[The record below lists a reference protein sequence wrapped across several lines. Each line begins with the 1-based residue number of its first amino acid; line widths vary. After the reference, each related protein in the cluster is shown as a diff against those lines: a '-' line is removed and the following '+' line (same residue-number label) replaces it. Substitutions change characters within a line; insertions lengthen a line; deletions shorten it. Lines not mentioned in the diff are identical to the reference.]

1 MTENI
6 CIMRTSL
13 ILALLSIFG
22 YNITSAQNKG
32 TGFVGKGYYRV
43 RNLTTERYIYVTDNK
58 DYYDITH
65 DKEDFQG
72 IQLWKDATK
81 AAKSP
86 ASVIFIEELNSGFDL
101 KAQGTGVY
109 DLTGYYVNVIKKSD
123 GTYEVS
129 ASRGGAT
136 KFLSDDRTNSSE
148 QGKLGTSGTTKYR
161 RWIVDKIEATHAT
174 NYIGISPTITFN
186 GKYYQTFYASF
197 PFRTISPG
205 MHVYYISDVEGNFA
219 LLKEIEGDVPAATPV
234 IIECASANATDNRI
248 EPLLITTAKVTDNL
262 LCGVYFCNG
271 KRPQESVDAYTK
283 FDAATMRILTVAD
296 GKLVMSDNAP
306 ERLQEIMVN
315 DYTLYEQVPAICIP
329 ANTCYL
335 NVDTS
340 APQELYV
347 KRHST
352 GISNLHSNNSSL
364 TKEGVY
370 SLDGTQLR
378 TTNNAEGLPAGIY
391 IIGGKKVV
399 RR

>member
-1 MTENI
+1 M
-6 CIMRTSL
+6 
-13 ILALLSIFG
+13 A
-22 YNITSAQNKG
+22 YAQSKG
-32 TGFVGKGYYRV
+32 TGYVGKGYYRV

-58 DYYDITH
+58 DYYDIAH

-72 IQLWKDATK
+72 IQLWKDAAK

-86 ASVIFIEELNSGFDL
+86 ASVIFIEELYPGGFDL

-109 DLTGYYVNVIKKSD
+109 DLTGYCVNVTKKSD

-129 ASRGGAT
+129 ASRSGVT
-136 KFLSDDRTNSSE
+136 KFLSDDRTNSSD
-148 QGKLGTSGTTKYR
+148 QGKLGTSGTAKYR

-174 NYIGISPTITFN
+174 NYVGISPTITFN

-205 MHVYYISDVEGNFA
+205 MRVYYISDVEGDLA
-219 LLKEIEGDVPAATPV
+219 LIQEIEGDVPAATPV

-248 EPLLITTAKVTDNL
+248 EPLPTTTARVTDNL

-329 ANTCYL
+329 ANTCYFKANANTPKQVFL
-335 NVDTS
+335 TS
-340 APQELYV
+340 DPMAVE
-347 KRHST
+347 
-352 GISNLHSNNSSL
+352 SL
-364 TKEGVY
+364 PSEKTDGGKPCGVY

>member
-1 MTENI
+1 MN
-6 CIMRTSL
+6 RLHS
-13 ILALLSIFG
+13 ILLFTLCWYGMA
-22 YNITSAQNKG
+22 YAQSKG
-32 TGFVGKGYYRV
+32 TGYVGKGYYRV

-58 DYYDITH
+58 DYYDIAH

-72 IQLWKDATK
+72 IQLWKDAAK

-86 ASVIFIEELNSGFDL
+86 ASVIFIEELYPGGFDL

-109 DLTGYYVNVIKKSD
+109 DLTGYCVNVTKKSD

-129 ASRGGAT
+129 ASRSGVT
-136 KFLSDDRTNSSE
+136 KFLSDDRTNSSD
-148 QGKLGTSGTTKYR
+148 QGKLGTSGTAKYR

-174 NYIGISPTITFN
+174 NYVGICPTITFN

-205 MHVYYISDVEGNFA
+205 MRVYYISDVEGDLA
-219 LLKEIEGDVPAATPV
+219 LIQEIEGDVPAATPV

-248 EPLLITTAKVTDNL
+248 EPLPTTTARVTDNL

-329 ANTCYL
+329 ANTCYFKANANTPKQVFL
-335 NVDTS
+335 TS
-340 APQELYV
+340 DPMA
-347 KRHST
+347 
-352 GISNLHSNNSSL
+352 IDSL
-364 TKEGVY
+364 PSEKTDGGKPCGVY

>member
-1 MTENI
+1 M
-6 CIMRTSL
+6 
-13 ILALLSIFG
+13 A
-22 YNITSAQNKG
+22 YAQSKG
-32 TGFVGKGYYRV
+32 TGYVGKGYYRV

-58 DYYDITH
+58 DYYDIAH

-72 IQLWKDATK
+72 IQLWKDAAK

-86 ASVIFIEELNSGFDL
+86 ASVIFIEELYPGGFDL

-109 DLTGYYVNVIKKSD
+109 DLTGYCVNVTKKSD

-129 ASRGGAT
+129 ASRSGVT
-136 KFLSDDRTNSSE
+136 KFLSDDRTNSSD
-148 QGKLGTSGTTKYR
+148 QGKLGTSGTAKYR

-174 NYIGISPTITFN
+174 NYVGISPTITFN

-205 MHVYYISDVEGNFA
+205 MHVYYISDVEGDLA
-219 LLKEIEGDVPAATPV
+219 LIQEIEGDVPAATPV
-234 IIECASANATDNRI
+234 IIECASTNATDNRI
-248 EPLLITTAKVTDNL
+248 EPLPTTTARVTDNL

-329 ANTCYL
+329 ANTCYFKANANTPKQVFL
-335 NVDTS
+335 TS
-340 APQELYV
+340 DPTA
-347 KRHST
+347 
-352 GISNLHSNNSSL
+352 IDSL
-364 TKEGVY
+364 PSEKTDGGKPCGVY

>member
-1 MTENI
+1 M
-6 CIMRTSL
+6 
-13 ILALLSIFG
+13 A
-22 YNITSAQNKG
+22 YAQSKG
-32 TGFVGKGYYRV
+32 TGYVGKGYYRV

-58 DYYDITH
+58 DFYDIAH

-72 IQLWKDATK
+72 IQLWKDAAK

-86 ASVIFIEELNSGFDL
+86 ASVIFIEELYPGGFDL

-109 DLTGYYVNVIKKSD
+109 DLTGYCVNVTKKSD

-129 ASRGGAT
+129 ASRSGVT
-136 KFLSDDRTNSSE
+136 KFLSDDRTNSSD
-148 QGKLGTSGTTKYR
+148 QGKLGTSGTAKYR

-174 NYIGISPTITFN
+174 NYVGISPTITFN

-205 MHVYYISDVEGNFA
+205 MRVYYISDVEGDLA
-219 LLKEIEGDVPAATPV
+219 LIQEIEGDVPAATPV

-248 EPLLITTAKVTDNL
+248 EPLPTTTAQVTDNL

-329 ANTCYL
+329 ANTCYFKANANTPKQVFL
-335 NVDTS
+335 TS
-340 APQELYV
+340 DPTA
-347 KRHST
+347 
-352 GISNLHSNNSSL
+352 IDSL
-364 TKEGVY
+364 PSEKTDGGKPCGVY

>member
-1 MTENI
+1 MN
-6 CIMRTSL
+6 RLHS
-13 ILALLSIFG
+13 ILLFTLCWYGMA
-22 YNITSAQNKG
+22 YAQSKG
-32 TGFVGKGYYRV
+32 TGYVGKGYYRV

-58 DYYDITH
+58 DYYDIAH

-72 IQLWKDATK
+72 IQLWKDAAK

-86 ASVIFIEELNSGFDL
+86 ASVIFIEELYPGGFDL

-109 DLTGYYVNVIKKSD
+109 DLTGYCVNVTKKSD

-129 ASRGGAT
+129 ASRSGVT
-136 KFLSDDRTNSSE
+136 KFLSDDRTNSSD
-148 QGKLGTSGTTKYR
+148 QGKLGTSGTAKYR

-174 NYIGISPTITFN
+174 NYVGISPTITLN

-205 MHVYYISDVEGNFA
+205 MHVYYISDVEGDLA
-219 LLKEIEGDVPAATPV
+219 LIQEIEGDVPAATPV

-248 EPLLITTAKVTDNL
+248 EPLPTTTARVTDNL

-329 ANTCYL
+329 ANTCYFKANANTPKQVFL
-335 NVDTS
+335 TS
-340 APQELYV
+340 DPTA
-347 KRHST
+347 
-352 GISNLHSNNSSL
+352 IDSL
-364 TKEGVY
+364 PSEKTDGGKPCGVY
-370 SLDGTQLR
+370 SLDGTLLR
-378 TTNNAEGLPAGIY
+378 MTNKAEGLPAGIY

>member
-1 MTENI
+1 MN
-6 CIMRTSL
+6 RLHS
-13 ILALLSIFG
+13 ILLFTLCWYGMA
-22 YNITSAQNKG
+22 YAQSKG
-32 TGFVGKGYYRV
+32 TGYVGKGYYRV

-58 DYYDITH
+58 DFYDIAH

-72 IQLWKDATK
+72 IQLWKDAAK

-86 ASVIFIEELNSGFDL
+86 ASVIFIEELYPGGFDL

-109 DLTGYYVNVIKKSD
+109 DLTGYCVNVTKKSD

-129 ASRGGAT
+129 ASRSGVT
-136 KFLSDDRTNSSE
+136 KFLSDDRTNSSD
-148 QGKLGTSGTTKYR
+148 QGKLGTSGTAKYR

-174 NYIGISPTITFN
+174 NYVGISPTITFN

-205 MHVYYISDVEGNFA
+205 MRVYYISDVEGDLA
-219 LLKEIEGDVPAATPV
+219 LIQEIEGDVPAATPV

-248 EPLLITTAKVTDNL
+248 EPLPTTTAQVTDNL

-329 ANTCYL
+329 ANTCYFKANANTPKQVFL
-335 NVDTS
+335 TS
-340 APQELYV
+340 DPTA
-347 KRHST
+347 
-352 GISNLHSNNSSL
+352 IDSL
-364 TKEGVY
+364 PSEKTDGGKPCGVY

>member
-1 MTENI
+1 MN
-6 CIMRTSL
+6 RLHS
-13 ILALLSIFG
+13 ILLFTLCWYGMA
-22 YNITSAQNKG
+22 YAQSKG
-32 TGFVGKGYYRV
+32 TGYVGKGYYRV

-58 DYYDITH
+58 DYYDIAH

-72 IQLWKDATK
+72 IQLWKDAAK

-86 ASVIFIEELNSGFDL
+86 ASVIFIEELYPGGFDL

-109 DLTGYYVNVIKKSD
+109 DLTGYCVNVTKKSD

-129 ASRGGAT
+129 ASRSGVT
-136 KFLSDDRTNSSE
+136 KFLSDDRTNSSD
-148 QGKLGTSGTTKYR
+148 QGKLGTSGTAKYR

-174 NYIGISPTITFN
+174 NYVGISPTITFN

-205 MHVYYISDVEGNFA
+205 MHVYYISDVEGDLA
-219 LLKEIEGDVPAATPV
+219 LIQEIEGDVPAATPV
-234 IIECASANATDNRI
+234 IIECASANSTDNRI
-248 EPLLITTAKVTDNL
+248 EPLPTTTARVTDNL

-329 ANTCYL
+329 ANTCYFKANANTPKQVFL
-335 NVDTS
+335 TS
-340 APQELYV
+340 DPMA
-347 KRHST
+347 
-352 GISNLHSNNSSL
+352 INSLPSEK
-364 TKEGVY
+364 TDGGKPCGVY

>member
-1 MTENI
+1 
-6 CIMRTSL
+6 
-13 ILALLSIFG
+13 
-22 YNITSAQNKG
+22 
-32 TGFVGKGYYRV
+32 
-43 RNLTTERYIYVTDNK
+43 
-58 DYYDITH
+58 
-65 DKEDFQG
+65 
-72 IQLWKDATK
+72 
-81 AAKSP
+81 
-86 ASVIFIEELNSGFDL
+86 
-101 KAQGTGVY
+101 
-109 DLTGYYVNVIKKSD
+109 
-123 GTYEVS
+123 
-129 ASRGGAT
+129 
-136 KFLSDDRTNSSE
+136 
-148 QGKLGTSGTTKYR
+148 
-161 RWIVDKIEATHAT
+161 
-174 NYIGISPTITFN
+174 
-186 GKYYQTFYASF
+186 
-197 PFRTISPG
+197 
-205 MHVYYISDVEGNFA
+205 MHVYYISDVEGNSA

-329 ANTCYL
+329 ANTCYFKATANTPKQVFL
-335 NVDTS
+335 TS
-340 APQELYV
+340 DPMA
-347 KRHST
+347 
-352 GISNLHSNNSSL
+352 IDSL
-364 TKEGVY
+364 PSEKTDGGKPCGVY

>member
-1 MTENI
+1 MN
-6 CIMRTSL
+6 RLHS
-13 ILALLSIFG
+13 ILLFTLCWYGMA
-22 YNITSAQNKG
+22 YAQSKG
-32 TGFVGKGYYRV
+32 TGYVGKGYYRV

-58 DYYDITH
+58 DYYDIAH

-72 IQLWKDATK
+72 IQLWKDAAK

-86 ASVIFIEELNSGFDL
+86 ASVIFIEELYPGGFDL

-109 DLTGYYVNVIKKSD
+109 DLTGYCVNVTKKSD

-129 ASRGGAT
+129 ASRSGVT
-136 KFLSDDRTNSSE
+136 KFLSDDRTNSSD
-148 QGKLGTSGTTKYR
+148 QGKLGTSGTAKYR

-174 NYIGISPTITFN
+174 NYVGISPTITFN

-205 MHVYYISDVEGNFA
+205 MRVYYISDVEGDLA
-219 LLKEIEGDVPAATPV
+219 LIQEIEGDVPAATPV

-248 EPLLITTAKVTDNL
+248 EPLPTTTARVTDNL

-329 ANTCYL
+329 ANTCYFKANANTPKQVFL
-335 NVDTS
+335 TS
-340 APQELYV
+340 DPMA
-347 KRHST
+347 
-352 GISNLHSNNSSL
+352 INSLPSEK
-364 TKEGVY
+364 TDGGKPCGVY
-370 SLDGTQLR
+370 SLDGTLLR

>member
-1 MTENI
+1 MN
-6 CIMRTSL
+6 RLHS
-13 ILALLSIFG
+13 ILLFTLCWYGMA
-22 YNITSAQNKG
+22 YAQSKG
-32 TGFVGKGYYRV
+32 TGYVGKGYYRV

-58 DYYDITH
+58 DYYDIAH

-72 IQLWKDATK
+72 IQLWKDAAK

-86 ASVIFIEELNSGFDL
+86 ASVIFIEELYPGGFDL

-109 DLTGYYVNVIKKSD
+109 DLTGYCVNVTKKSD

-129 ASRGGAT
+129 ASRSGVT
-136 KFLSDDRTNSSE
+136 KFLSDDRTNSSD
-148 QGKLGTSGTTKYR
+148 QGKLGTSGTAKYR

-174 NYIGISPTITFN
+174 NYVGISPTITFN

-205 MHVYYISDVEGNFA
+205 MRVYYISDVEGDLA
-219 LLKEIEGDVPAATPV
+219 LIQEIEGDVPAATPV

-248 EPLLITTAKVTDNL
+248 EPLPTTTARVTDNL

-329 ANTCYL
+329 ANTCYFKANANTPKQVFL
-335 NVDTS
+335 TS
-340 APQELYV
+340 DPTA
-347 KRHST
+347 
-352 GISNLHSNNSSL
+352 IDSL
-364 TKEGVY
+364 PSEKTDGGKPCGVY

-378 TTNNAEGLPAGIY
+378 ATNNAEGLPAGIY

>member
-1 MTENI
+1 MNRLHSILLFTLCWYGMT
-6 CIMRTSL
+6 
-13 ILALLSIFG
+13 
-22 YNITSAQNKG
+22 YAQSKG
-32 TGFVGKGYYRV
+32 TGYVGKGYYRV

-58 DYYDITH
+58 DYYDIAH

-72 IQLWKDATK
+72 IQLWKDAAK

-86 ASVIFIEELNSGFDL
+86 ASVIFIEELYPGGFDL

-109 DLTGYYVNVIKKSD
+109 DLTGYCVNVTKKSD

-129 ASRGGAT
+129 ASRSGVT
-136 KFLSDDRTNSSE
+136 KFLSDDRTNSSD
-148 QGKLGTSGTTKYR
+148 QGKLGTSGTAKYR

-174 NYIGISPTITFN
+174 NYVGISPTITFN

-205 MHVYYISDVEGNFA
+205 MHVYYISDVEGDLA
-219 LLKEIEGDVPAATPV
+219 LIQEIEGDVPAATPV

-248 EPLLITTAKVTDNL
+248 EPLPTTTARVTDNL

-283 FDAATMRILTVAD
+283 FVAATMRILTVAD

-329 ANTCYL
+329 ANTCYFKAHANTPKQVFL
-335 NVDTS
+335 TS
-340 APQELYV
+340 DPTA
-347 KRHST
+347 
-352 GISNLHSNNSSL
+352 IDSL
-364 TKEGVY
+364 PSEKTDGGKPCGVY

>member
-1 MTENI
+1 M
-6 CIMRTSL
+6 
-13 ILALLSIFG
+13 A
-22 YNITSAQNKG
+22 YAQSKG
-32 TGFVGKGYYRV
+32 TGYVGKGYYRV

-58 DYYDITH
+58 DYYDIAH

-72 IQLWKDATK
+72 IQLWKDAAK

-86 ASVIFIEELNSGFDL
+86 ASVILIEELYPGGFDL

-109 DLTGYYVNVIKKSD
+109 DLTSYCVNVTKKSD

-129 ASRGGAT
+129 ASRSGVT
-136 KFLSDDRTNSSE
+136 KFLSDDRTNSSD
-148 QGKLGTSGTTKYR
+148 QGKLGTSGTAKYR

-174 NYIGISPTITFN
+174 NYVGINPTITFN

-205 MHVYYISDVEGNFA
+205 MHVYYISDVEGDLA
-219 LLKEIEGDVPAATPV
+219 LIQEIEGDVPAATPV

-248 EPLLITTAKVTDNL
+248 EPLPTTTARVTDNL

-329 ANTCYL
+329 ANTCYFKANANTPKQVFL
-335 NVDTS
+335 TS
-340 APQELYV
+340 DPTA
-347 KRHST
+347 
-352 GISNLHSNNSSL
+352 IDSL
-364 TKEGVY
+364 PSEKTDGGKPCGVY

>member
-1 MTENI
+1 MN
-6 CIMRTSL
+6 RLHS
-13 ILALLSIFG
+13 ILLFTLCWYGMA
-22 YNITSAQNKG
+22 YAQSKG
-32 TGFVGKGYYRV
+32 TGYVGKGYYRV

-58 DYYDITH
+58 DFYDIAH

-72 IQLWKDATK
+72 IQLWKDAAK

-86 ASVIFIEELNSGFDL
+86 ASVIFIEELYPGGFDL

-109 DLTGYYVNVIKKSD
+109 DLTGYCVNVTKKSD

-129 ASRGGAT
+129 ASRSGVT
-136 KFLSDDRTNSSE
+136 KFLSDDRTNSSD
-148 QGKLGTSGTTKYR
+148 QGKLGTSGTAKYR

-174 NYIGISPTITFN
+174 NYVGISPTITFN

-205 MHVYYISDVEGNFA
+205 MRVYYISDVEGDLA
-219 LLKEIEGDVPAATPV
+219 LIQEIEGDVPAATPV

-248 EPLLITTAKVTDNL
+248 EPLPTTTARVTDNL

-329 ANTCYL
+329 ANTCYFKANANTPKQVFL
-335 NVDTS
+335 TS
-340 APQELYV
+340 DPMA
-347 KRHST
+347 
-352 GISNLHSNNSSL
+352 IDSL
-364 TKEGVY
+364 PSEKTDGGKPCGVY

-378 TTNNAEGLPAGIY
+378 TTKNAEGLPAGIY

>member
-1 MTENI
+1 M
-6 CIMRTSL
+6 
-13 ILALLSIFG
+13 A
-22 YNITSAQNKG
+22 YAQSKG
-32 TGFVGKGYYRV
+32 TGYVGKGYYRV

-58 DYYDITH
+58 DFYDIAH

-72 IQLWKDATK
+72 IQLWKDAAK

-86 ASVIFIEELNSGFDL
+86 ASVIFIEELYPGGFDL

-109 DLTGYYVNVIKKSD
+109 DLTGYCVNVTKKSD

-129 ASRGGAT
+129 ASRSGVT
-136 KFLSDDRTNSSE
+136 KFLSDDRTNSSD
-148 QGKLGTSGTTKYR
+148 QGKLGTSGTAKYR

-174 NYIGISPTITFN
+174 NYVGISPTITFN

-197 PFRTISPG
+197 PFRTISLG
-205 MHVYYISDVEGNFA
+205 MRVYYISDVEGDLA
-219 LLKEIEGDVPAATPV
+219 LIQEIEGDVPAATPV
-234 IIECASANATDNRI
+234 IIECASTNATDNRI
-248 EPLLITTAKVTDNL
+248 EPLPTTTARVTDNL

-329 ANTCYL
+329 ANTCYFKANANTPKQVFL
-335 NVDTS
+335 TS
-340 APQELYV
+340 DPTA
-347 KRHST
+347 
-352 GISNLHSNNSSL
+352 IDSL
-364 TKEGVY
+364 PSEKTDGRKPCGVY

>member
-1 MTENI
+1 M
-6 CIMRTSL
+6 
-13 ILALLSIFG
+13 A
-22 YNITSAQNKG
+22 YAQSKG
-32 TGFVGKGYYRV
+32 TGYIGKGYYRV

-58 DYYDITH
+58 DYYDIAH

-72 IQLWKDATK
+72 IQLWKDAAK

-86 ASVIFIEELNSGFDL
+86 ASVIFIEELYPGGFDL

-109 DLTGYYVNVIKKSD
+109 DLTGYCVNVTKKSD

-129 ASRGGAT
+129 ASRSGVT
-136 KFLSDDRTNSSE
+136 KFLSDDRTNSSD
-148 QGKLGTSGTTKYR
+148 QGKLGTSGTAKYR
-161 RWIVDKIEATHAT
+161 RWIVDKIETTHAT
-174 NYIGISPTITFN
+174 NYVGISPTITFN

-205 MHVYYISDVEGNFA
+205 MRVYYISDVEGDLA
-219 LLKEIEGDVPAATPV
+219 LIQEIEGDVPAATPV

-248 EPLLITTAKVTDNL
+248 EPLPTTTARVTDNL

-329 ANTCYL
+329 ANTCYFKANANTPKQVFL
-335 NVDTS
+335 TS
-340 APQELYV
+340 DPTA
-347 KRHST
+347 
-352 GISNLHSNNSSL
+352 INSLPSEK
-364 TKEGVY
+364 TYGGKPCGVY

-378 TTNNAEGLPAGIY
+378 TTNKAEGLPAGIY

>member
-1 MTENI
+1 MN
-6 CIMRTSL
+6 RL
-13 ILALLSIFG
+13 HSIFLFTLCWYG
-22 YNITSAQNKG
+22 MAYAQSKG
-32 TGFVGKGYYRV
+32 TGYVGKGYYRV
-43 RNLTTERYIYVTDNK
+43 GNLTTERYIYVTDNK
-58 DYYDITH
+58 DYYDIAH

-72 IQLWKDATK
+72 IQLWKDAAK

-86 ASVIFIEELNSGFDL
+86 ASVIFIEELYPGGFDL

-109 DLTGYYVNVIKKSD
+109 DLTGYCVNVTKKSD

-129 ASRGGAT
+129 ASRSGVT
-136 KFLSDDRTNSSE
+136 KFLSDDRTNSSD
-148 QGKLGTSGTTKYR
+148 QGKLGTSGTAKYR

-174 NYIGISPTITFN
+174 NYVGISPTITFN

-205 MHVYYISDVEGNFA
+205 MRVYYISDVEGDLA
-219 LLKEIEGDVPAATPV
+219 LIQEIEGDVPAVTPV

-248 EPLLITTAKVTDNL
+248 EPLPTTTARVTDNL

-329 ANTCYL
+329 ANTCYFKANANTPKQVFL
-335 NVDTS
+335 TS
-340 APQELYV
+340 DPTA
-347 KRHST
+347 
-352 GISNLHSNNSSL
+352 IDSL
-364 TKEGVY
+364 PSEKTDGGKPCGVY
-370 SLDGTQLR
+370 SLDGTLLR

>member
-1 MTENI
+1 MN
-6 CIMRTSL
+6 RLHS
-13 ILALLSIFG
+13 ILLFTLCWYGMA
-22 YNITSAQNKG
+22 YAQSKG
-32 TGFVGKGYYRV
+32 TGYVGKGYYRV

-58 DYYDITH
+58 DYYDIAH

-72 IQLWKDATK
+72 IQLWKDAAK

-86 ASVIFIEELNSGFDL
+86 ASVIFIEELYPGGFDL

-109 DLTGYYVNVIKKSD
+109 DLTGYCVNVTKKSD

-129 ASRGGAT
+129 ASRSGVT
-136 KFLSDDRTNSSE
+136 KFLSDDRTNSSD
-148 QGKLGTSGTTKYR
+148 QGKLGTSGTAKYR

-174 NYIGISPTITFN
+174 NYVGISPTITLN

-205 MHVYYISDVEGNFA
+205 MRVYYISDVEGDLA
-219 LLKEIEGDVPAATPV
+219 LIQEIEGDVPAAMPV

-248 EPLLITTAKVTDNL
+248 EPLPTTTARVTDNL

-329 ANTCYL
+329 ANTCYFKANANTPKQVFL
-335 NVDTS
+335 TS
-340 APQELYV
+340 DPTA
-347 KRHST
+347 
-352 GISNLHSNNSSL
+352 INSLPSEK
-364 TKEGVY
+364 TDGGKPCGVY

>member
-1 MTENI
+1 MN
-6 CIMRTSL
+6 RLHS
-13 ILALLSIFG
+13 ILLFTLCWYGMA
-22 YNITSAQNKG
+22 YAQSKG
-32 TGFVGKGYYRV
+32 TGYVGKGYYRV

-58 DYYDITH
+58 DYYDIAH

-72 IQLWKDATK
+72 IQLWKDAAK

-86 ASVIFIEELNSGFDL
+86 ASVIFIEELYPGGFDL

-109 DLTGYYVNVIKKSD
+109 DLTGYCVNVTKKSD

-129 ASRGGAT
+129 ASRSGVT
-136 KFLSDDRTNSSE
+136 KFLSDDRTNSSD
-148 QGKLGTSGTTKYR
+148 QGKLGTSGTAKYR

-174 NYIGISPTITFN
+174 NYVGISPTITFN

-205 MHVYYISDVEGNFA
+205 MHVYYISDVEGDLA
-219 LLKEIEGDVPAATPV
+219 LIQEIEGDVPAATPV

-248 EPLLITTAKVTDNL
+248 EPLPTTTARVTDNL

-296 GKLVMSDNAP
+296 GKLVMNDNAP

-329 ANTCYL
+329 ANTCYFKANANTPKQVFL
-335 NVDTS
+335 TS
-340 APQELYV
+340 DPTA
-347 KRHST
+347 
-352 GISNLHSNNSSL
+352 IDSL
-364 TKEGVY
+364 PSEKTDGGKPCGVY